1 MKSPQTLLT
10 GFQSLM
16 CRFHC
21 LKSRRRGLKFT
32 FHCMKCRTKCH
43 SFMYFPNSEGLSSG
57 FIASTLLNCI
67 LYCLSENRRKIR
79 AELR

>member
-1 MKSPQTLLT
+1 MKSLQTLFT

-57 FIASTLLNCI
+57 FIASTLLTAFFIVCQRIGEKYVQN
-67 LYCLSENRRKIR
+67 
-79 AELR
+79 